1 VPHRRFRA
9 SVCRII
15 ALTARTAGTGDPVN
29 HLKQAKQTKLQKE
42 AHYHVN
48 RSYNPCSDHR

>member
-1 VPHRRFRA
+1 MPYRRFRA

-29 HLKQAKQTKLQKE
+29 HLKQTKLQKD
-42 AHYHVN
+42 ARYDVN
-48 RSYNPCSDHR
+48 RSHNRRCSDHR